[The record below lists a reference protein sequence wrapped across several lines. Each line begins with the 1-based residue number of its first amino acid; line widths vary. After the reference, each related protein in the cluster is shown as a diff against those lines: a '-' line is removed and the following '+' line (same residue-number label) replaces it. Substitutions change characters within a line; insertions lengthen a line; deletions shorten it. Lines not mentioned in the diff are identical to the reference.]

1 MSAAGTRSCV
11 PGAGH
16 RYFSRAIPEFS
27 RRAAGKARFR
37 DVGVAAK
44 VRVVTSCHRCPAY
57 VDSICDRASGASC
70 PAVCAG
76 PVDPPPDEDR
86 VAALFEQYHRF
97 VVAWACR
104 ITGSYELAR
113 DLAQDVFIKAW
124 GGLDRFRGDAQFTTW
139 LYAITRNR
147 CHDYLRARA
156 ARPREVGDGALAAAP
171 PLVENDAVEW
181 VEAQHAATLVR
192 WLIRDARLDAIE
204 ASAFRLHYGADVP
217 LQVVTRQLGLNNAS
231 GARARL
237 LSAKRKLRRS
247 AERWRRHT
255 LRTPARRR
263 TA

>member
-1 MSAAGTRSCV
+1 V
-11 PGAGH
+11 N
-16 RYFSRAIPEFS
+16 
-27 RRAAGKARFR
+27 
-37 DVGVAAK
+37 
-44 VRVVTSCHRCPAY
+44 
-57 VDSICDRASGASC
+57 SICDRASGASC

-76 PVDPPPDEDR
+76 PVIPAPDEDR
-86 VAALFEQYHRF
+86 VAALFEQYHRY

-124 GGLDRFRGDAQFTTW
+124 SGIERFRGDAQFTTW

-171 PLVENDAVEW
+171 PVVENDAVEW

-192 WLIRDARLDAIE
+192 RLIRDARLDPIE
-204 ASAFRLHYGADVP
+204 EGAFRLHYGADVP
-217 LQVVTRQLGLNNAS
+217 LQVVTRRLGLTNAS

-237 LSAKRKLRRS
+237 ASAKRKLRRS
-247 AERWRRHT
+247 AERWQRCTVR
-255 LRTPARRR
+255 ARAGHR